1 MSTSNSRPAGG
12 TLPDPL
18 ALPLPDGEHG
28 MAPAVFDQLRRQRPV
43 AKVVLPSGE
52 EAWLL
57 TRHADIIAVGSD
69 RRFSRDLTAGGTI
82 QLPRED
88 FNSVKG
94 GIFNLD
100 PPRHGLVRR
109 ILQPYFSPASAHEL
123 RGTITGYAHQLID
136 SLEAGP
142 NPADLMSAYAVP
154 LALMMACEVMAV
166 PVEQRRAIMPETR
179 AQMDWR
185 QSSALIGASTQRLMG
200 FADDVI
206 AAKRAQG
213 QSGQDPISALI
224 RAQNAGDIDTDELRG
239 TVMYLFLTS
248 AEPVTGP
255 TAVGVYSLL
264 RHPEILTRLRT
275 TASDDLWEQAVRELL
290 RFHHNSAT
298 SLPRR
303 ALTDLD
309 ISGVTIRRGDL
320 VITPWIAATWDPKH
334 YKNPEKLRLG
344 RAARERPDITFG
356 NGPHFCLGANIAVTH
371 LHCALRTLWD
381 RLPQLTLAVRHIDI
395 AWEPPEFLFTR
406 PVELP
411 ITW

>member
-1 MSTSNSRPAGG
+1 MRHEWPDSRRHHHA
-12 TLPDPL
+12 
-18 ALPLPDGEHG
+18 
-28 MAPAVFDQLRRQRPV
+28 RR
-43 AKVVLPSGE
+43 K
-52 EAWLL
+52 
-57 TRHADIIAVGSD
+57 D
-69 RRFSRDLTAGGTI
+69 RL
-82 QLPRED
+82 
-88 FNSVKG
+88 

-100 PPRHGLVRR
+100 PLRHGLVRR
-109 ILQPYFSPASAHEL
+109 IRQPYFSPASAHEL
-123 RGTITGYAHQLID
+123 RGTITSYAHQLID

-142 NPADLMSAYAVP
+142 NPADLMSAFAVP
-154 LALMMACEVMAV
+154 LALIMACEVMAV

-185 QSSALIGASTQRLMG
+185 QSSALIGASTQRLMA

-206 AAKRAQG
+206 AAKRAEG
-213 QSGQDPISALI
+213 QDGQDPVSALI

-264 RHPEILTRLRT
+264 RHPEILSRLRA
-275 TASDDLWEQAVRELL
+275 TASDDLWEQAIRELL

-309 ISGVTIRRGDL
+309 ISGVRISQGDL
-320 VITPWIAATWDPKH
+320 VITPWLAATWDPKH

-344 RAARERPDITFG
+344 RATGNARTSRSAAAPTSASARTSPSPTSTAPCAPSG
-356 NGPHFCLGANIAVTH
+356 NDSP
-371 LHCALRTLWD
+371 
-381 RLPQLTLAVRHIDI
+381 
-395 AWEPPEFLFTR
+395 
-406 PVELP
+406 
-411 ITW
+411 TWPSPYGTSTSHGNHPSSSSPAP